1 MMAPNSTQVG
11 LQIVWLL
18 VLALPIASIAWT
30 VTREELF
37 REAREFCTSRSQT
50 CRRVLQR
57 KFFYVFTCEY
67 CFSHYV
73 TAGFLVVSGFHLLL
87 DDWRGVVI
95 AFFSLSAVT
104 NLYLSQY
111 SRLRIDIKAERVD
124 IAVKQTEITDQVGV
138 AGAPSEVAQGGAID
152 R

>member
-1 MMAPNSTQVG
+1 MMAPNSSQVG
-11 LQIVWLL
+11 LQIVWLV
-18 VLALPIASIAWT
+18 VLAFPIASIAWT
-30 VTREELF
+30 VTHEELF
-37 REAREFCTSRSQT
+37 REPREFCASRSQT

-57 KFFYVFTCEY
+57 KFFYVLTCEY

-73 TAGFLVVSGFHLLL
+73 TAGFVVVTGFHLLL

-104 NLYLSQY
+104 NVYLSLY

-124 IAVKQTEITDQVGV
+124 IAVKETEIADQ
-138 AGAPSEVAQGGAID
+138 AGAARAPSELSQGGSID